1 MIVGTSVVLGEYRLG
16 VSFFNRGQ
24 HVLSKSDY
32 LTVRSGPET
41 VLDMVLVCRNLTGQ
55 YDEVRYDI
63 RRDGVLVKRGR
74 EFRRK
79 RVR

>member
-1 MIVGTSVVLGEYRLG
+1 MKTQSTVSDYRLG

-24 HVLSKSDY
+24 HVASDSDY

-41 VLDMVLVCRNLTGQ
+41 VLDMVLVCQNLTGA

-63 RRDGVLVKRGR
+63 RRDEVLVKRGR
-74 EFRRK
+74 AFRRK
-79 RVR
+79 RQ